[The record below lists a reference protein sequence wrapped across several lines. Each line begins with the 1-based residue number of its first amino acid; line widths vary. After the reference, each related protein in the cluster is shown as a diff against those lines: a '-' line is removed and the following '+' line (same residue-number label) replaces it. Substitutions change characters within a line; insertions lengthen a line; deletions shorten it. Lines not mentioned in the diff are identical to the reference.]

1 VPFMRVIFVF
11 TGLLILSL
19 NIQAQIPAAFTEK
32 LEASKTSQEF
42 KQVIFTLV
50 DEMRAGRLEIYSKDV
65 RQILDI
71 THTKDYANEVLPVVY
86 GWLGTV
92 FGDGQID
99 QAILYFL
106 ENASLYEKQ
115 GKHLEYSI
123 ICFEIALIQQRAKN
137 YTEAEKYYER
147 SLSYGKDSLDHR
159 IIIGCYNGIALINR
173 ERALYNEATLEFKK
187 ALTIA
192 QVNKDVAWI
201 GILHG
206 NIGSIFYRQENYD
219 SSLYYYFKNLAFI
232 KRVPEVENEIETYA
246 NIGKVYLKKKNYK
259 LTRTYLDS
267 AVQIITAR
275 KIRFSDFFNPM
286 DEIYESYALL
296 HAEAGNYAKAFE
308 YYQKFYLATKEKQL
322 QVDSKRL
329 AQLQSAHEFKQ
340 KQTYVDLLEEV
351 NAANETII
359 RQQNYALIA
368 FIIVVFL
375 LSSFAVLAYRIS
387 QQRKKLNARLNKAN
401 LDLERINQ
409 TKDKLFMVIGHDLKS
424 PITNLSMMLMMLK
437 SGDIKQEEFKGLLDK
452 LQQQVESTKAIIHSL
467 LQWAKT
473 EMSGSTL
480 QTEKI
485 PVEYAARVLHQFSE
499 ETKKKAIRISAVLPE
514 DLYVLA
520 DKDQLEIILRN
531 IISNAI
537 KFTNRTGSIHLTAQA
552 AGSSTEIIIHDTGIG
567 IAEEDMKNLFIPG
580 RHTSKPGTENE
591 LGTGIGLFITREMI
605 ANNGGTIT
613 VKSEKGKG
621 TDFIVSLPATIK
633 KPSQKFREGLINM

>member
-1 VPFMRVIFVF
+1 MRIAGLI
-11 TGLLILSL
+11 TGLLILCL
-19 NIQAQIPAAFTEK
+19 NLQAQIPAAFTEK

-50 DEMRAGRLEIYSKDV
+50 EEMRAGRLEIYSKDV

-71 THTKDYANEVLPVVY
+71 THTKSYANEVLPVVY

-92 FGDGQID
+92 FGDGRID

-115 GKHLEYSI
+115 GKYLEYSI

-159 IIIGCYNGIALINR
+159 VVIGCYNGIALIHR
-173 ERALYNEATLEFKK
+173 ERALYDEATQEFKK
-187 ALTIA
+187 ALNVADINRDT
-192 QVNKDVAWI
+192 AWI
-201 GILHG
+201 GILNG

-219 SSLYYYFKNLAFI
+219 SSLYYYFKNLAYI
-232 KRVPEVENEIETYA
+232 KKVPEVENEIETYA
-246 NIGKVYLKKKNYK
+246 NIGKVHLKQENYT
-259 LTRTYLDS
+259 LARAYLDS
-267 AVQIITAR
+267 AVQIIAVR
-275 KIRFSDFFNPM
+275 KVKFSDFFNPM
-286 DEIYESYALL
+286 DEIYEAYALL
-296 HAEAGNYAKAFE
+296 YAETGNHKKAFE
-308 YYQKFYLATKEKQL
+308 YYQKFHQVMKEKQL

-340 KQTYVDLLEEV
+340 KQTYVELLEEV

-375 LSSFAVLAYRIS
+375 LSSFAILAYRIS
-387 QQRKKLNARLNKAN
+387 QQRKKLNAKLNKAN
-401 LDLERINQ
+401 LDLERLNQ

-424 PITNLSMMLMMLK
+424 PITNLSMILMMLK
-437 SGDIKQEEFKGLLDK
+437 NGEIKQEEFNALLDK
-452 LQQQVESTKAIIHSL
+452 LQAQVDSTKAIINSL

-473 EMSGSTL
+473 EMSGRSI

-485 PVEYAARVLHQFSE
+485 PIEYAAHILRQFSE
-499 ETKKKAIRISAVLPE
+499 EAKKKDITLSSALPE
-514 DLYVLA
+514 ELYIRA
-520 DKDQLEIILRN
+520 DRNQFEIILRN
-531 IISNAI
+531 LISNAL
-537 KFTNRTGSIHLTAQA
+537 KFTNRGGTIHITAKK
-552 AGSSTEIIIHDTGIG
+552 AGFSAELIIHDNGIG
-567 IAEEDMKNLFIPG
+567 IAEDDMKNLFKPG
-580 RHTSKPGTENE
+580 RHTSTPGTENE
-591 LGTGIGLFITREMI
+591 KGTGIGLFITQEMI
-605 ANNGGTIT
+605 TNNGGTIT

-621 TDFIVSLPATIK
+621 TDFIVSLP
-633 KPSQKFREGLINM
+633 SVQ